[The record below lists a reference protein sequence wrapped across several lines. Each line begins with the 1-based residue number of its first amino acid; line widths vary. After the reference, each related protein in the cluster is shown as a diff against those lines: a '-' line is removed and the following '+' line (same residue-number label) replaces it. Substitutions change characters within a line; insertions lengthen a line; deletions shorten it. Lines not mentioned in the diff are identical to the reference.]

1 MMNLAEFEV
10 YSAIREVQMGPAIIR
25 YICLICKDYLS
36 DWDNQKGYAICWR
49 CRRVYSPT
57 PKVEVRNP
65 ELKKATLVQL
75 KDGKQAII
83 LD

>member
-1 MMNLAEFEV
+1 MNLAEYEI
-10 YSAIREVQMGPAIIR
+10 YNAIREVQKGPAIIR
-25 YICLICKDYLS
+25 YICLICKGYLS

-49 CRRVYSPT
+49 CRSVYCPT

-65 ELKKATLVQL
+65 EPKKATLVQL
-75 KDGKQAII
+75 KDGKHAII